1 MFPITQILKARGDP
15 PYECQCLQI
24 LSFSGDL
31 KTGLDLCRKL
41 KLKSLQKEC
50 AEILEQMKQLTE
62 AAGLYEA
69 AGYYDKAAQL
79 NIKLKNWQKIGQLL
93 PHISSPKIQ
102 VYSLFTKNQT
112 SNFSEFQKVA

>member
-1 MFPITQILKARGDP
+1 MPVPTNTLFL
-15 PYECQCLQI
+15 
-24 LSFSGDL
+24 GDL

-102 VYSLFTKNQT
+102 VHYSHKKSDFLF
-112 SNFSEFQKVA
+112 F

>member
-1 MFPITQILKARGDP
+1 VRHLKKRVLIIFSQVYSRAIQTF
-15 PYECQCLQI
+15 EFSNI
-24 LSFSGDL
+24 SGDL

-62 AAGLYEA
+62 AAALYEA
-69 AGYYDKAAQL
+69 GGYYDKAAQL

-93 PHISSPKIQ
+93 PHISSPK
-102 VYSLFTKNQT
+102 VVG
-112 SNFSEFQKVA
+112 NFLQMMHNNIP